1 MLNLNKI
8 IFSGSLLL
16 LLAACTSTKIAQ
28 THQWQAQRDW
38 QAFDASGRLGVKI
51 DEKGSYANFDWTRKN
66 GVETID
72 VNTPIGSTVGQL
84 CRDAEGVLAQDANGK
99 IYTAETPEE
108 LSEKLLGY
116 HLPIK
121 HLSVWANGEWVRDE
135 PHSFTADGKL
145 KQLGWTISR
154 ELNDDETTRILL
166 LENDKMSLRMVF
178 NELTRTQGQPESQER
193 CAARTNML

>member
-1 MLNLNKI
+1 M
-8 IFSGSLLL
+8 
-16 LLAACTSTKIAQ
+16 
-28 THQWQAQRDW
+28 
-38 QAFDASGRLGVKI
+38 
-51 DEKGSYANFDWTRKN
+51 
-66 GVETID
+66 ETID

-84 CRDAEGVLAQDANGK
+84 CRDVEGVLAKDANGVV
-99 IYTAETPEE
+99 YTAETPEA

-135 PHSFTADGKL
+135 PHAFTSDGKL

-166 LENDKMSLRMVF
+166 LENDEMSVRMVF
-178 NELTRTQGQPESQER
+178 NELTRTQGLPENQAHCE
-193 CAARTNML
+193 ARTN